1 MSPQNSGQG
10 EDSLRVDKWLFH
22 ARFFKSRTLAAKMC
36 DGGGLRVDGE
46 KVHKSHYKVKPGEVL
61 TFSQG
66 PWIRVI
72 KVLALGT
79 RRGPAEEARR
89 LYEDLSPPEK
99 QTRLPKSASPT
110 VPKREPG
117 AGRPTKRERRQ
128 LDKLRGD

>member
-1 MSPQNSGQG
+1 MTGQDTS
-10 EDSLRVDKWLFH
+10 EESALRVDKWLYH

-36 DGGGLRVDGE
+36 DGGGLRIDGE
-46 KVHKSHYKVKPGEVL
+46 KVRKSHYKVKPGEVL

-66 PWIRVI
+66 PWIRVV

-79 RRGPAEEARR
+79 RRGPAAEARA
-89 LYEDLSPPEK
+89 LYEDLSPPEQQK
-99 QTRLPKSASPT
+99 KLPKSAAPA
-110 VPKREPG
+110 VPRREPG